1 MNSTISD
8 SFCTVE
14 NVLKLTYIEMK
25 VDIAK
30 RFNGEQFNE
39 LINIHMETSYKYLQR
54 TILSELFNADAA
66 LEAMKTSNAVP
77 STDSPAMLSFQR
89 LPVNEWMCK
98 YFSII
103 EKVLWMAFY
112 ELEIKL
118 VGEIRGEQYVEFLKR
133 HLLPCFSHVHRA
145 IVNELRNMDAIVE
158 SYIENNDT
166 TAEVLVT
173 QPHSHVMQPPIKK
186 KKKNYHKQV
195 TCNVCNKEMRDNNLK
210 RHMKT
215 HVKQM

>member
-39 LINIHMETSYKYLQR
+39 LINIHMETSYKYLER

-77 STDSPAMLSFQR
+77 YTDSPDML
-89 LPVNEWMCK
+89 
-98 YFSII
+98 
-103 EKVLWMAFY
+103 
-112 ELEIKL
+112 
-118 VGEIRGEQYVEFLKR
+118 
-133 HLLPCFSHVHRA
+133 
-145 IVNELRNMDAIVE
+145 
-158 SYIENNDT
+158 
-166 TAEVLVT
+166 
-173 QPHSHVMQPPIKK
+173 
-186 KKKNYHKQV
+186 
-195 TCNVCNKEMRDNNLK
+195 
-210 RHMKT
+210 
-215 HVKQM
+215 